1 LLIWQEKEADLL
13 KCVKELSRE
22 HNEFLAVITKGEE
35 ENIKLSLSIESIQL
49 QVKSLEKVYMNSKLQ
64 DELKMNELESKYH
77 EEKNMLQLELSSM
90 KTMCFNVSKE
100 NENLTLNKI
109 HMQEQLDALSLQVET
124 LNKKLTIVSSEKD
137 NLIISNNAFKIEN
150 ILQKKTL
157 KEYKQLEN
165 TRIKEFK
172 DKTNSITTKVS
183 IFKQGVLALNKT
195 LSNAKIDIKALKI
208 QLLVNYKMELIFLII
223 LGVLAIL
230 QNAYKKKKK
239 NSNQN
244 IINTIELTSY
254 IQSNHEKKFE
264 LTHYSEE
271 KEKVHYFDNVQQIK
285 NSNINK
291 YNENCK
297 MIVVVR
303 NVKNEDV
310 ILNLKNKN
318 EKQSYIKNE
327 KCGTHLIDLN
337 HIINVFDQNTQ
348 KSDKHYFD
356 HKKCEGA
363 RHYFIS
369 LILWSNHFKYKI
381 LNTIKMYE
389 KFQFSYIFEK
399 SNIALIMINDLYY
412 YIYKKSLFH
421 NKNCNWNFKINPY
434 IWDPGI

>member
-1 LLIWQEKEADLL
+1 
-13 KCVKELSRE
+13 
-22 HNEFLAVITKGEE
+22 
-35 ENIKLSLSIESIQL
+35 
-49 QVKSLEKVYMNSKLQ
+49 
-64 DELKMNELESKYH
+64 
-77 EEKNMLQLELSSM
+77 
-90 KTMCFNVSKE
+90 
-100 NENLTLNKI
+100 
-109 HMQEQLDALSLQVET
+109 LQVET

-271 KEKVHYFDNVQQIK
+271 KEKVHYFDNVQQLKIPILTSIMK
-285 NSNINK
+285 
-291 YNENCK
+291 
-297 MIVVVR
+297 IV
-303 NVKNEDV
+303 K
-310 ILNLKNKN
+310 
-318 EKQSYIKNE
+318 
-327 KCGTHLIDLN
+327 
-337 HIINVFDQNTQ
+337 
-348 KSDKHYFD
+348 
-356 HKKCEGA
+356 
-363 RHYFIS
+363 
-369 LILWSNHFKYKI
+369 
-381 LNTIKMYE
+381 
-389 KFQFSYIFEK
+389 
-399 SNIALIMINDLYY
+399 
-412 YIYKKSLFH
+412 
-421 NKNCNWNFKINPY
+421 
-434 IWDPGI
+434 